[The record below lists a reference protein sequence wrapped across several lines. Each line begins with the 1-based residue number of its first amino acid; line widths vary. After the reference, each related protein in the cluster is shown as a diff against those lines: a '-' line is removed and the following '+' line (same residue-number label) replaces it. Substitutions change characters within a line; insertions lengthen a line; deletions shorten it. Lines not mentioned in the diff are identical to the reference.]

1 MKAATRYI
9 SVNLDIKDS
18 ESKSLALD
26 VSENYTV
33 VYDNYYWKS
42 AVIEGETICLL
53 VIFNFIHLTI
63 NSKEEGKMIP
73 LTLANMGEDVV
84 IKKVGGSPDV
94 KKHLEDLGLI
104 AGSTVKIVNTF
115 AGNVILDVKNSRI
128 AVNSDMAGKIMV

>member
-1 MKAATRYI
+1 
-9 SVNLDIKDS
+9 
-18 ESKSLALD
+18 
-26 VSENYTV
+26 
-33 VYDNYYWKS
+33 
-42 AVIEGETICLL
+42 
-53 VIFNFIHLTI
+53 
-63 NSKEEGKMIP
+63 MIP
-73 LTLANMGEDVV
+73 LTLANTGEDMV

>member
-1 MKAATRYI
+1 M
-9 SVNLDIKDS
+9 
-18 ESKSLALD
+18 
-26 VSENYTV
+26 
-33 VYDNYYWKS
+33 
-42 AVIEGETICLL
+42 
-53 VIFNFIHLTI
+53 
-63 NSKEEGKMIP
+63 MP

-128 AVNSDMAGKIMV
+128 AVNSDMARKVMV